1 MILSLPRRPVRDA
14 LPECFYLA
22 FNPERSGPLSSI
34 QEFKLESQT
43 NTSQLLTRLRES
55 ENLYEQVEILS
66 TLVRLKGLTFDTG
79 FGQPEQTVTVA
90 QLLNEIYIKAG
101 KLKWWA
107 IARRVAGLYDKMAI
121 NLADVVT
128 DILVRQK
135 QIAIGKSYSEASLI
149 TKPLTPPEIMEK
161 IREFCREDIRDRMLT
176 QEILI
181 YLSLLIKAEPQLFN
195 GLLTL
200 RVGYLILLI
209 TSELAQEFNVAQDEA
224 YERLMQLSPH
234 EIQTRLYQVLVGYAG
249 LDKALFRQES
259 LHVKQQDKD
268 IDWVVQLDA
277 EETKPTTENWRRKRQ
292 LDGSLNRIPKNF
304 YPSVWKV
311 LQHCRGLVIGDKL
324 ERRNRLDSELLLAE
338 MTPGEKNFALQ
349 VEHLLNKIQAPE
361 YRQGECGSPD
371 GTGSDR

>member
-1 MILSLPRRPVRDA
+1 
-14 LPECFYLA
+14 
-22 FNPERSGPLSSI
+22 
-34 QEFKLESQT
+34 
-43 NTSQLLTRLRES
+43 
-55 ENLYEQVEILS
+55 
-66 TLVRLKGLTFDTG
+66 
-79 FGQPEQTVTVA
+79 
-90 QLLNEIYIKAG
+90 
-101 KLKWWA
+101 
-107 IARRVAGLYDKMAI
+107 
-121 NLADVVT
+121 
-128 DILVRQK
+128 VRQK
-135 QIAIGKSYSEASLI
+135 QIAIGKSYSEISLI

-161 IREFCREDIRDRMLT
+161 IHEFCREDIRDRMLT

-209 TSELAQEFNVAQDEA
+209 TSELAQELDATQDEA
-224 YERLMQLSPH
+224 YDRLMQLSPH
-234 EIQTRLYQVLVGYAG
+234 EIQTRLYQVLVGYEG

-268 IDWVVQLDA
+268 IDWVVQPGTD
-277 EETKPTTENWRRKRQ
+277 ETKRAENWRRKRQ

-311 LQHCRGLVIGDKL
+311 LEHCRGLVIGDKL
-324 ERRNRLDSELLLAE
+324 ERRNRLDSEVLLAE

-361 YRQGECGSPD
+361 YRQVNVEALMELAAIAENNPNLQIEEYIVFDVLIGHAVRLAWLDQHPDHHSSYDEHKASAWRSFYESSPYD
-371 GTGSDR
+371 CANYVAKALKFLTRLGQQTPV